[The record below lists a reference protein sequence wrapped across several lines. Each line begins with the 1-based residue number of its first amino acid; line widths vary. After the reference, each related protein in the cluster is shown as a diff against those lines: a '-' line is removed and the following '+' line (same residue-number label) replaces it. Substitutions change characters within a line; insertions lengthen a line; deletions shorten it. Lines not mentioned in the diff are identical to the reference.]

1 MNSLKIFIIKILNTP
16 FKILFLLFILIEKL
30 LIKLPFP
37 SSYLLAGRQFFTNS
51 FENDTRKIVNTSNGS
66 KVNFV
71 LHTPNKL
78 CLYRQETFF
87 TKEPEMLEW
96 IEKYGGEGAFYD
108 IGANIG
114 IYSIY
119 FAKAKQGKVYSFE
132 PSVFNLKQLAKNI
145 SINMLSNQITVI
157 PNPLS
162 DNTGIASFIN
172 SNTDEGGALNAFG
185 VDYGHTGEKIEN
197 KVEYS
202 ILGFSLDDMLSKGI
216 ITEPPAIIK
225 IDVDG
230 IEHLILSGA
239 KKTISADSCKSIY
252 VEVNDNFL
260 ELAEKVK
267 KILEDAGFSLIEKR
281 QYSKKLGPIFNQIW
295 VKK

>member
-1 MNSLKIFIIKILNTP
+1 LNVPLRIIF
-16 FKILFLLFILIEKL
+16 LFFTLIEKI
-30 LIKLPFP
+30 LIKLPVS
-37 SSYLLAGRQFFTNS
+37 SSYILAGREFFTNY
-51 FENDTRKIVNTSNGS
+51 FENDTRKVVNNSDGL
-66 KVNFV
+66 KVDFI

-119 FAKAKQGKVYSFE
+119 FANRKQGNVFSFE

-145 SINMLSNQITVI
+145 SINLLSNRITII

-162 DNTGIASFIN
+162 SSTGVAAFIN
-172 SNTDEGGALNAFG
+172 SSTNEGGALNAFG
-185 VDYGHTGEKIEN
+185 VDYGHDGKKIEN
-197 KVEYS
+197 LIEYS
-202 ILGFSLDDMLSKGI
+202 VLGFSLDDMLAKGI
-216 ITEPPAIIK
+216 INEPPEIIK

-239 KKTISADSCKSIY
+239 TKTISADSCKSIY
-252 VEVNDNFL
+252 VEVDDSFIELADEVKSFL
-260 ELAEKVK
+260 EN
-267 KILEDAGFSLIEKR
+267 AGFSLIEKR
-281 QYSKKLGPIFNQIW
+281 HGVGVVFNQIW
-295 VKK
+295 VKNSNVL